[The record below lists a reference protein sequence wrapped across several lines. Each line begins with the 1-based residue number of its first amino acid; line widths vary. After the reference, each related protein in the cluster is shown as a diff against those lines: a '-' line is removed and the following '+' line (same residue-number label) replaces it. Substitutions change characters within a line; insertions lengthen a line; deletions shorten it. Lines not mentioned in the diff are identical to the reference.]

1 MKQPSGTFRLVVMEY
16 PAGQKGIWWA
26 YAIDEWDLALS
37 EARRMAAK
45 PNTQV
50 GINLVYFDRPHE
62 EKVTVSDSKDGMR

>member
-1 MKQPSGTFRLVVMEY
+1 MTHLDQAKIAHLGMV
-16 PAGQKGIWWA
+16 QKGIWWA

-62 EKVTVSDSKDGMR
+62 EKVTVWDSKDGMR